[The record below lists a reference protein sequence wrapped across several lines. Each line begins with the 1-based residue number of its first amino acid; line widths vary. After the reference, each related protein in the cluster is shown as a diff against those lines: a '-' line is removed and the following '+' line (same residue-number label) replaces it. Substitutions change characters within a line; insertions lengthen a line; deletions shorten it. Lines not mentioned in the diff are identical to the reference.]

1 MKWVCLEIL
10 KLSQLLVG
18 YDPRQRWDAA
28 EATHYLQF
36 LKYVS
41 LYVTRHEKKGH
52 MCTKCTPSHYFMFNP
67 VSQAHLLCKIYKF
80 YKLQENIHCVLQY
93 MYSFIDKPFLST
105 KLLNLNPKSGQ
116 ILCIHKPYFLMPGYI
131 YVSTVLDNIMCMCC
145 VGGEMHCSSVTTSV
159 LYAHIQLQLC

>member
-1 MKWVCLEIL
+1 
-10 KLSQLLVG
+10 
-18 YDPRQRWDAA
+18 
-28 EATHYLQF
+28 
-36 LKYVS
+36 
-41 LYVTRHEKKGH
+41 
-52 MCTKCTPSHYFMFNP
+52 
-67 VSQAHLLCKIYKF
+67 
-80 YKLQENIHCVLQY
+80 

-159 LYAHIQLQLC
+159 LYAHIYIALAVLRRRISPVGGMVQWLLTISIIKFGYISPAFFMFIDSL